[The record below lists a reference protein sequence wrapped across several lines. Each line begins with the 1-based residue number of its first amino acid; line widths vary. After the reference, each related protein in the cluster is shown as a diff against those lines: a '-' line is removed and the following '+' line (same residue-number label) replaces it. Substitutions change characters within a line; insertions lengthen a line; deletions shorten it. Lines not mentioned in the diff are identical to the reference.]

1 MAQNYVQE
9 GDVLNY
15 TNASGSTI
23 TSGAA
28 VLIGTWL
35 GVALADI
42 ANGATGSVA
51 IEGVF
56 TVAKLGTDVVSQG
69 AALYW
74 DNTNKRL
81 TTTVGSN
88 TLVGYAFAA
97 AGNGAATVQIKLN
110 Q

>member
-15 TNASGSTI
+15 TNTSGSTI
-23 TSGAA
+23 TSGTAI
-28 VLIGTWL
+28 LIGTWL

-56 TVAKLGTDVVSQG
+56 TVPKLSTDVVTQG
-69 AALYW
+69 AAVYW

-81 TTTVGSN
+81 TLTSAGN
-88 TLVGYAFAA
+88 TLVGHAFAA
-97 AGNGAATVQIKLN
+97 AGNGATTVQIKLN